1 MDDDKEKDDES
12 DPSHW
17 FIQIRDII
25 REFLAR
31 KIEEYIYNNEF
42 DFDDI
47 YFREQEPT
55 SKYKKDIQTILET
68 YILPNDHFFS
78 QAKGSKL
85 TKDDSG

>member
-17 FIQIRDII
+17 FIQIRDTI

-47 YFREQEPT
+47 YFRE
-55 SKYKKDIQTILET
+55 
-68 YILPNDHFFS
+68 
-78 QAKGSKL
+78 
-85 TKDDSG
+85 